1 MLRAAAATPQSMQH
15 MLRPM
20 FFVFFHIIVYL
31 RCLQMQLH
39 ICSTRIVLYFR
50 VELSQL

>member
-15 MLRPM
+15 M